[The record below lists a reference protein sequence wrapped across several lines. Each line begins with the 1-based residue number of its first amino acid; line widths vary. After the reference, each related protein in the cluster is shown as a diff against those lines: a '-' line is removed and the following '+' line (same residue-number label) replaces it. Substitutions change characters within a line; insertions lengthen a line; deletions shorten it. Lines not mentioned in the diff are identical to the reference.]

1 MASINQ
7 NTIEGKNIIY
17 YDNIRKD
24 EHFFVLLYTKKEEII
39 IKYLN
44 IDKLD
49 KLYKFSFPV
58 HYLINEL
65 NNLDKNEIFEKIKN
79 ELDSNNFEF
88 KEEENEIKLIIKLNG
103 IKILCD
109 MNAIEEFSIFLD
121 NIKLRKIEEI
131 NVLTNENNKLKN
143 SNINLNEE
151 NNKLKNK
158 CNELEKENN
167 SLKLEN
173 KELKKKIDE
182 KKENNILD
190 SQIDKFQNSFSE
202 NFYYK
207 ENKQEYFSYI
217 NYNELFWTSLQ
228 NRDVKSL
235 DLSFTEK
242 GNNLL
247 EKLNNIN
254 FDSLEELKLFTNKIT
269 DINPLVKMNLKKLQI
284 LHLYNNFIK
293 DISPLEKMDLIQL
306 KQLFLQHNQISDINP
321 LKNVKCIY
329 LEYLYLDNNIISDI
343 SPLSKVKFFSLK
355 VLCLH
360 KNQIENIN
368 VFALVPFKNLEKLT
382 LCFNNINDISVFN
395 EVKFLK
401 MKTLWLYNNIF
412 KYNEKQGIINKLK
425 EEILEFH

>member
-24 EHFFVLLYTKKEEII
+24 EHFFVILYTKKEEII

-65 NNLDKNEIFEKIKN
+65 NNLNKKEIFENIKN

-109 MNAIEEFSIFLD
+109 LNAIKEFSIFLD
-121 NIKLRKIEEI
+121 NIKLRKIKEM
-131 NVLTNENNKLKN
+131 NVLTDENNQLKN

-173 KELKKKIDE
+173 KELKKKLMR
-182 KKENNILD
+182 KK
-190 SQIDKFQNSFSE
+190 
-202 NFYYK
+202 
-207 ENKQEYFSYI
+207 
-217 NYNELFWTSLQ
+217 
-228 NRDVKSL
+228 
-235 DLSFTEK
+235 
-242 GNNLL
+242 
-247 EKLNNIN
+247 
-254 FDSLEELKLFTNKIT
+254 KI
-269 DINPLVKMNLKKLQI
+269 
-284 LHLYNNFIK
+284 
-293 DISPLEKMDLIQL
+293 
-306 KQLFLQHNQISDINP
+306 
-321 LKNVKCIY
+321 
-329 LEYLYLDNNIISDI
+329 
-343 SPLSKVKFFSLK
+343 
-355 VLCLH
+355 
-360 KNQIENIN
+360 
-368 VFALVPFKNLEKLT
+368 
-382 LCFNNINDISVFN
+382 
-395 EVKFLK
+395 
-401 MKTLWLYNNIF
+401 IF
-412 KYNEKQGIINKLK
+412 
-425 EEILEFH
+425 